1 MIRINLLPT
10 KQAMQRQRGRTQLL
24 LFAGIILIQVVF
36 LGLLYVIKN
45 NELGE
50 VQSRVSDNTT
60 KVKQAEGEVKDA
72 NTLNAK
78 AEKLQKQID
87 VLKKLAKSRSGPVV
101 VLDELQ
107 AMVSPPRNEED
118 RFAQLQKNWNVDWDT
133 RRLWIKNFQEKSG
146 KFILKGGAVS
156 ADDAAEFFQRMTTAK
171 HFRNSRPKF
180 VRATDGKQTIRLVEF
195 EISGDLTYTG
205 ELAAPEASS
214 KKKKGRR

>member
-87 VLKKLAKSRSGPVV
+87 VLKKLEKSRSGPVM

>member
-36 LGLLYVIKN
+36 LGLLYVIKS
-45 NELGE
+45 NELSE
-50 VQSRVSDNTT
+50 VQGRVSANTSQ
-60 KVKQAEGEVKDA
+60 VKKAEGEVKDA

-87 VLKKLAKSRSGPVV
+87 VLKKLEQSRSGPVM

-133 RRLWIKNFQEKSG
+133 RRLWIESFEEKKGS
-146 KFILKGGAVS
+146 FVLKGGAVS

-180 VRATDGKQTIRLVEF
+180 VRATNSKKALRLVEF

-205 ELAAPEASS
+205 ELAPPEPA
-214 KKKKGRR
+214 KTNRRRR